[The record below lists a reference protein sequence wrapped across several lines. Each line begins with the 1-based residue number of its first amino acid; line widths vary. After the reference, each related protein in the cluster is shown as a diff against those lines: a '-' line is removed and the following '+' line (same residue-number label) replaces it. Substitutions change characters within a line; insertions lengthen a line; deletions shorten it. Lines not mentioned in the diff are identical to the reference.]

1 MIYTGYFAK
10 LKEYE
15 NNGLIPISISGKAP
29 DFYNGIEYKRFAPSW
44 SIYNNYKNGN
54 IDEFGYTE
62 RYKKEILDKL
72 NPVEIKQFLTSF
84 DKDIILLCYEKQ
96 GDFCHRHL
104 VADWIESNL
113 GIKVEEY
120 ECK

>member
-15 NNGLIPISISGKAP
+15 DSGLIPISISGKAP
-29 DFYNGIEYKRFAPSW
+29 DFYNGIEYKKFAPSW
-44 SIYNNYKNGN
+44 DIYSNYKNGH

-62 RYKKEILDKL
+62 RYKKERLDKL

>member
-15 NNGLIPISISGKAP
+15 DSGLIPISISGKAP
-29 DFYNGIEYKRFAPSW
+29 DFYNGIEYKKFAPSW
-44 SIYNNYKNGN
+44 DIYSNYKNDH

-62 RYKKEILDKL
+62 RYKKERLDKL

-113 GIKVEEY
+113 GKSVEEY

>member
-113 GIKVEEY
+113 GKSVEEY